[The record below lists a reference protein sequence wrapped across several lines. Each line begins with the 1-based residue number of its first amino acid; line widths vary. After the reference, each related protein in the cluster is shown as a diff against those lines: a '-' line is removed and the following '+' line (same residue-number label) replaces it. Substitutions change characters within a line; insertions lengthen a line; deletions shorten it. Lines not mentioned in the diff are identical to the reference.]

1 MQFNINVIIVC
12 IIIGQMLCNAAEQT
26 TTNAM
31 WANANEPDCNQFM
44 NDFEIV
50 RSLPFHTPLDPIT
63 TSRRTYALMNTNKA
77 IVDTLCIYNESYVP
91 PNIFCLK
98 NLVTLT
104 IDGTPFHYINGN
116 LDYQTGVVPD
126 SLRNFKLLQTL
137 NIRNTQI
144 NKMTDY
150 FGNLTSL
157 RMLNIENSEIHKMTD
172 HFGNLTGLT
181 VLNIR
186 NSKIHKMTDHLGSLT
201 GLTSLVLINC
211 SVTSLPNL
219 GKLTGLTSLST
230 VSNPLTSLVGL
241 YRVTTLELSNCQF
254 SNIPAMA
261 IPTALTSLY
270 MQNNQL
276 SYVDNLDLYKSLRS
290 ANFDGNRIKQLQPSI
305 GQLTSLTVLSLS
317 NNELSELPIGI
328 IKLPN
333 LAALNIANNRFSPSE
348 LQATKNAYKQYHNKP
363 NHILTT

>member
-157 RMLNIENSEIHKMTD
+157 RMLNIENSE
-172 HFGNLTGLT
+172 
-181 VLNIR
+181 
-186 NSKIHKMTDHLGSLT
+186 IHKMTDHLGSLT